1 MSRFSFSQ
9 ILSLRQFATNVPK
22 PKIGLCD
29 GLTSGQKKTIGVWL
43 LGCAGMVYG
52 AVALGGLT
60 RLTESGLSMVQWDL
74 IKTMKPPITQKDW
87 EEEFARYKQFP
98 EYKYKTKTDE
108 MTLKEFK
115 FIFYMEYF
123 HRMWGRAIGIAFLL
137 PCAYFWMKGRFT
149 KPMKIRMA
157 VSSGLLLAQ
166 GGIGWWMVKSGLDPS
181 NNSNKDIPRV
191 SQYRL
196 ATHLGL
202 NFVLK
207 PVDHSNVPKLGRF
220 IGLAHTSK
228 ALIFIT
234 AMIGALVA
242 GLDAGLVYNSWPKF
256 AETWIPENMLS
267 RSPSWR
273 NFTENPVTV
282 QFVHRNMAYLTLIV
296 ITSTW
301 IIGRRMPLPPRTRK
315 ALAGLVMM
323 GYTQAALG
331 ILTLIYYVPV
341 SLAACHQSGSMAL
354 LSFSLWL
361 ASELKRIPK

>member
-1 MSRFSFSQ
+1 
-9 ILSLRQFATNVPK
+9 
-22 PKIGLCD
+22 
-29 GLTSGQKKTIGVWL
+29 
-43 LGCAGMVYG
+43 
-52 AVALGGLT
+52 
-60 RLTESGLSMVQWDL
+60 
-74 IKTMKPPITQKDW
+74 
-87 EEEFARYKQFP
+87 
-98 EYKYKTKTDE
+98 
-108 MTLKEFK
+108 
-115 FIFYMEYF
+115 
-123 HRMWGRAIGIAFLL
+123 
-137 PCAYFWMKGRFT
+137 
-149 KPMKIRMA
+149 
-157 VSSGLLLAQ
+157 
-166 GGIGWWMVKSGLDPS
+166 
-181 NNSNKDIPRV
+181 
-191 SQYRL
+191 
-196 ATHLGL
+196 
-202 NFVLK
+202 
-207 PVDHSNVPKLGRF
+207 
-220 IGLAHTSK
+220 
-228 ALIFIT
+228 
-234 AMIGALVA
+234 MIGALVA

-282 QFVHRNMAYLTLIV
+282 QFIHRNMAYLTLIV